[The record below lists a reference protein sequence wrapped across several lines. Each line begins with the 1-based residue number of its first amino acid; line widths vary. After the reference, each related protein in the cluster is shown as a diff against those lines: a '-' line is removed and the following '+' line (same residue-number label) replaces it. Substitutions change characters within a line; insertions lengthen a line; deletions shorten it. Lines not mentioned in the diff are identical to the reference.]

1 MKISD
6 LPRRRTDEAFGDWLA
21 GTGLMGSA
29 NKAAAQSKQQQE
41 QAYKIGLKDFTNKIN
56 GALKTAVSS
65 GAVQIPQAPAA
76 PQAAAPINYDIPTAQ
91 RQAQAGQQPQ
101 AAAQAGQAGQTGQ
114 QAKPQS
120 GQQPPKPGQ
129 PQKPATAATPK
140 TPTTAQA
147 PSTAGSQS
155 ADQEPADVGGIQP
168 EKGKRLE
175 LRDKSDRQ
183 MTYYKTDRGWFN
195 AANERVTKPASVQYL
210 DQQANAQGGA
220 KFTIKEVPIPPPP
233 ANITKGGKSADAQA
247 NRQAKL
253 DKKNQQRQQQQDDDD
268 SMNES
273 YRHLNWLL
281 ENRIL
286 REQNEDTISS
296 FVQDFITGQTSK
308 FPQNPAYLKR
318 TKALAD
324 QAEAEYLKTKGIS
337 AELSK
342 QLWDLIW
349 SWSQIGGS
357 QKKSQGGQQA
367 TQQGG
372 EQAGDEQEF
381 EQLDDR
387 ESKDLYRT
395 GQFLQK
401 AAKDPSTLKDRD
413 HKPFRDQIVKLA
425 KTFGGK

>member
-56 GALKTAVSS
+56 GALKTAISS
-65 GAVQIPQAPAA
+65 GTVQIPQAPVA
-76 PQAAAPINYDIPTAQ
+76 PQAAASVDYDIPTAQ

-101 AAAQAGQAGQTGQ
+101 AAAQPAQTGKVGQAGQKAQPQAGQ
-114 QAKPQS
+114 QAQKAPGPQT
-120 GQQPPKPGQ
+120 P
-129 PQKPATAATPK
+129 TAAK
-140 TPTTAQA
+140 TPTTATA
-147 PSTAGSQS
+147 PTTSQPTQT
-155 ADQEPADVGGIQP
+155 DDDVGGIQAAP
-168 EKGKRLE
+168 GMRVE
-175 LRDKSDRQ
+175 LHDKSDRQ
-183 MTYYKTDRGWFN
+183 LTYYKTDKGWFN
-195 AANERVTKPASVQYL
+195 AANERVSKPSSVQYL
-210 DQQANAQGGA
+210 DQQANAGGGQ
-220 KFTIKEVPIPPPP
+220 KFSVKEVPIPPPP
-233 ANITKGGKSADAQA
+233 ANITKGGKAADAQA
-247 NRQAKL
+247 NRAAKL
-253 DKKNQQRQQQQDDDD
+253 AKKNQQRQQQQDDDD

-273 YRHLNWLL
+273 YRQLNWLL

-286 REQNEDTISS
+286 REQNEGTISS

-349 SWSQIGGS
+349 SWSQIGGTQKQSRQS
-357 QKKSQGGQQA
+357 Q
-367 TQQGG
+367 
-372 EQAGDEQEF
+372 EQGDE
-381 EQLDDR
+381 
-387 ESKDLYRT
+387 ESQTIQPDEKDLEKIGT
-395 GQFLQK
+395 TAKFLDRV
-401 AAKDPSTLKDRD
+401 AKEPDLLQSPESRPFKDQLLKIS
-413 HKPFRDQIVKLA
+413 KM
-425 KTFGGK
+425 FGGK